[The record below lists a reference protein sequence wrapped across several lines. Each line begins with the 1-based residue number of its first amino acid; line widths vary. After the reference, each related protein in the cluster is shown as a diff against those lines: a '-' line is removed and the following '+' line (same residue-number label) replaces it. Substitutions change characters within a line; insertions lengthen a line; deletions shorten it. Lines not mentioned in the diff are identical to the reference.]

1 MESVSFTQFGV
12 FVGCIVVLL
21 GIAATVKSLFTR
33 QPPLHREYVDRASY
47 EADKKKL
54 EDEQARQ
61 SRNRKERYNLEEQ
74 REQARAAAIADLKAR
89 SEAQGEAIRQL
100 SGEVGEMQ
108 GRIDAIPG
116 RTIELLRGTKGLL
129 D

>member
-1 MESVSFTQFGV
+1 MESVTFTQFGV

-33 QPPLHREYVDRASY
+33 QPPLHREYVDRATY

-54 EDEQARQ
+54 DDEQARQ

-74 REQARAAAIADLKAR
+74 REQARTAAIADLKAR

-100 SGEVGEMQ
+100 SGEVSEMQ

>member
-1 MESVSFTQFGV
+1 MESVTSTQIGIFIGCLIVLVSFASA
-12 FVGCIVVLL
+12 L
-21 GIAATVKSLFTR
+21 KNLFTR
-33 QPPLHREYVDRASY
+33 QPPLHREYVDRVSY

-61 SRNRKERYNLEEQ
+61 SRNRKERYVIEES

-89 SEAQGEAIRQL
+89 SEAQGEAIKQL
-100 SGEVGEMQ
+100 SGEVGEIQ
-108 GRIDAIPG
+108 TRIDAIPG
-116 RTIELLRGTKGLL
+116 RTIELLKGTKGLL